1 MAISTNMTPPP
12 IIPVQIR
19 RIQQSM
25 VTLASA
31 AELVSYVVREVAGN
45 EVASSLNGSR
55 ITNDTI
61 QTLVLARF
69 RQAMDARQN
78 TSTNPIP
85 SK

>member
-1 MAISTNMTPPP
+1 MVTPTDMTPIQ

-25 VTLASA
+25 VTLGSA
-31 AELVSYVVREVAGN
+31 AELVSHVVREVAGN

-69 RQAMDARQN
+69 RQALDARQS

-85 SK
+85 L

>member
-1 MAISTNMTPPP
+1 MATPNDIMP
-12 IIPVQIR
+12 IQVVPVQIR

-31 AELVSYVVREVAGN
+31 AELVSHVVREVAGN

-61 QTLVLARF
+61 QTLVLSRF
-69 RQAMDARQN
+69 RQALDARQS

-85 SK
+85 L